1 MRWMLSLSTF
11 LIFLLAASGKA
22 AAQLPAMCSEAARGV
37 TWKEIQ
43 PRDVPPRRPTQDSV
57 RVIVRAITAGHPSLS
72 RERALRRVRKL
83 WRADPDGVERELGT
97 MVIAMSTSREAGAYE
112 AGWLYKNI
120 PGRATTM
127 LDLLAQTDWQRA
139 GDAFDAVAWPVDSA
153 SQRRIFVLAC
163 DAAWR
168 IFQWSGDSLYGRAH
182 DRISDVRDGSV
193 VISRAS
199 ELLSGPYLAAL
210 ESIISQAY
218 DRYGLIIDRWSGTH
232 TPPY

>member
-1 MRWMLSLSTF
+1 MRWTLTLST
-11 LIFLLAASGKA
+11 LLVLLQHTSGAA
-22 AAQLPAMCSEAARGV
+22 AAQLPALCSEAARGV
-37 TWKEIQ
+37 TWKAIQ
-43 PRDVPPRRPTQDSV
+43 PPDVPPRRPIEDSV
-57 RVIVRAITAGHPSLS
+57 RAIVHALSTGHPSLS
-72 RERALRRVRKL
+72 RERALLRVRKL
-83 WRADPDGVERELGT
+83 WQADPDGVERELGT
-97 MVIAMSTSREAGAYE
+97 ITLSESTSREAGAYE

-120 PGRATTM
+120 PGRASTI

-139 GDAFDAVAWPVDSA
+139 EDAFDAVAWPVDSV

-168 IFQWSGDSLYGRAH
+168 IFQWSGDSVYGRAH
-182 DRISDVRDGSV
+182 DRISDVKDGSV